1 MYENQLQVDQHR
13 NIRAER
19 KRKTLSYWKTQNKSS
34 QAWVWQR
41 ILRYDTKS
49 KATEK
54 KMGKVDFIKLK
65 TFVFQIISL

>member
-41 ILRYDTKS
+41 ILRYDTKTLS
-49 KATEK
+49 NRRK
-54 KMGKVDFIKLK
+54 K
-65 TFVFQIISL
+65 